1 MYVKV
6 AEELSRGDKQ
16 IAACANWSTAFN
28 IVARKEA
35 RRADDAFNEL
45 MEEPHERPS
54 PPSSPRTN
62 PSTEPQVPVASD
74 TSTTSAEISIFTGE
88 FVSWAS
94 VYSGPL
100 FNFVHCDF
108 PYGIGLD
115 KSDQGYSAQWG
126 SYSDRVEIYWSLIE
140 ALISNIDRIMAP
152 SSHLMFWLSAD
163 YGVIHDTIT
172 FLGAKTNLHFNPK
185 PLIWFKSDNRGILP
199 DPKRGPRHVYET
211 AIFASRG
218 DRLIATPVSDTYAAP
233 AGEKSHQSEKSES
246 MLRHFFRMF
255 LDSESRFLDPTCGS
269 GSSLC
274 AADSFGASVFGL
286 ELDPEWAEGAR
297 SRLRKSRAMRKSRKG
312 KSHQRRQSLS
322 KRSPP
327 PRRHQGLLRR

>member
-1 MYVKV
+1 MYVESSGG
-6 AEELSRGDKQ
+6 ALPWRQADRRLCQ
-16 IAACANWSTAFN
+16 WSTAFN

-152 SSHLMFWLSAD
+152 SSILCSGFLRLRRDSRHYHLSRSKNKPSLQPEA
-163 YGVIHDTIT
+163 
-172 FLGAKTNLHFNPK
+172 TNLVQVRQ
-185 PLIWFKSDNRGILP
+185 S
-199 DPKRGPRHVYET
+199 RH
-211 AIFASRG
+211 
-218 DRLIATPVSDTYAAP
+218 L
-233 AGEKSHQSEKSES
+233 
-246 MLRHFFRMF
+246 
-255 LDSESRFLDPTCGS
+255 
-269 GSSLC
+269 
-274 AADSFGASVFGL
+274 
-286 ELDPEWAEGAR
+286 AR
-297 SRLRKSRAMRKSRKG
+297 SKTRPSSCL
-312 KSHQRRQSLS
+312 
-322 KRSPP
+322 
-327 PRRHQGLLRR
+327 